1 MHICNATL
9 REISFYIDLMA
20 ALLEGHISVISVTD
34 GHKFILKMLKQRA
47 VKRFTGVQTH
57 IW

>member
-1 MHICNATL
+1 MHICNVTL

-34 GHKFILKMLKQRA
+34 GHKFSLKMLKQRTI
-47 VKRFTGVQTH
+47 KCFTGVQKDT
-57 IW
+57 W

>member
-1 MHICNATL
+1 
-9 REISFYIDLMA
+9 MA